1 MKLLQMFYRKIEEAR
16 QFFGFTNIYIIDTVL
31 MMFCAFE
38 GHTFILNKFQ
48 DVQIQWSEFKA
59 KHS

>member
-1 MKLLQMFYRKIEEAR
+1 MFYRKIEEAR

-38 GHTFILNKFQ
+38 GHTFKQVLGCINI
-48 DVQIQWSEFKA
+48 VVRI
-59 KHS
+59 